1 MRLLELFL
9 KSGRILNEGGNL
21 ELPGGERAQDI
32 DLKVTN
38 RSYIV
43 PILDDLLSSIN
54 KSFSQKYKK
63 PLWNPKLIQ
72 SKEFLSGSSLH
83 FFNVKGIPD
92 ETFIEKKPKVGDI
105 DTQVNVDYTD
115 EVQEFLKSMQ
125 NQKIGPAKLLGFKS
139 GNEQF
144 SSLWELTEPPIKVQ
158 IDLEF
163 VKYDQDEPTAW
174 SKFSHSSSWEDLNA
188 GIKGVFHKF
197 LIQALTSLTK
207 QEFLLRKMVG
217 RGKARTEQ
225 DVPATDNMLSFA
237 VSSKEGGGLRDKYEP
252 VLDDSG
258 KPLVKDGLPVMTA
271 RPAADYNQDL
281 GSIFNKLFGDR
292 IDAKQAKALESK
304 FWSFVGILEIMNSS
318 LNDKEKK
325 DVLDYFVN
333 KMFGPAAQG
342 LYKNDPDRDEKEK
355 SAALNKI
362 LDVLK
367 IPAPSNI
374 EELKKNYRASYKVT
388 GESINEA
395 EGSEVVQSK
404 RKGIVH
410 LEKMKDIDFLNLLDE
425 IKDEAT
431 GQFKL
436 DNIPMTVKVD
446 GFGARFGKDSNG
458 RPYME
463 TSRSG
468 PKFEPGAFSQ
478 NAEKRQADPEVKAR
492 AKLFDDLYDEMMQVV
507 SQVDN
512 KLGDKALVD
521 VKIHCEVLYLPFAT
535 EQEDGRLKFVGISYD
550 KLPEGVRLALVP
562 LFAEKSSTGEQH
574 PKSDKFVSALRK
586 IGRVGSTMFIDNSLT
601 SEGGLDV
608 TAVLP
613 PLANIEVL
621 KGLVTSG
628 KRDLKKQ
635 ASEALQPV
643 KDELAK
649 AIISNPN
656 ILGKDKLGKDYEGII
671 LNTKSGPVK
680 ITSSEQKDIIAA
692 KNAAIKAAKP
702 PSPTSQEKSGKTA
715 VVTAGS
721 FVGHVGHQQLVEFV
735 LSKAQQVGGDPY
747 VYISSSVGPDD
758 PIPPELKLQ
767 TWQKLYPGNKD
778 MFQLIQEGG
787 SVAKKIEK
795 ELVTASNPPP
805 YDHIVVMVGE
815 DRYAGFKKWMDHLS
829 KRMKNPQYPGFDHVT
844 FDVENTPRSAEA
856 GGTGVSFTQL
866 RNILKDPNAT
876 EEQQLALWMKGFDGK
891 KLGEAWIKKLMLAA
905 KEGMGVT
912 AEGYSTEDWF
922 GGYKSTGKW
931 FLKKDGD
938 VIRTVNGE
946 PFTFK
951 SKEDAL
957 KWAIKNYKVSY
968 EKQRIIPTTN
978 PDKNLIT
985 TEAPIEMDPA
995 DPMDPMIY
1003 GHEKANPAK
1012 LKYRMLRAAG
1022 QLKDL
1027 AARANNASPSEW
1039 QAMAKHFD
1047 ELKMNMEQIKHAL
1060 EELAKKRKKGGVG
1073 SRGIDKFIDSIEEG
1087 YGRYYCS
1094 TDKKWKTRKGP
1105 KQKRSS

>member
-1 MRLLELFL
+1 MRLLELFHR
-9 KSGRILNEGGNL
+9 SGKAITEGGNL
-21 ELPGGERAQDI
+21 ELPGGHQAQDI

-43 PILDDLLSSIN
+43 PILDDLLSNIN
-54 KSFSQKYKK
+54 SSFSKKYKK
-63 PLWNPKLIQ
+63 PLWNPKLLQ

-105 DTQVNVDYTD
+105 DTQVNVEYATD
-115 EVQEFLKSMQ
+115 VEAFLKSMQ
-125 NQKIGPAKLLGFKS
+125 NQKIGPATLLGFKS

-144 SSLWELTEPPIKVQ
+144 SSMWELSEPPIKIQ

-163 VKYDQDEPTAW
+163 VKYDKDEPTAW

-207 QEFLLRKMVG
+207 QDFLLRKMVG

-252 VLDDSG
+252 VLDAAG
-258 KPLVKDGLPVMTA
+258 KPLIKDGMPVMTA
-271 RPAADYNQDL
+271 RPPADYNQDL
-281 GSIFNKLFGDR
+281 GSIFGKLFGDR
-292 IDAKQAKALESK
+292 VSSKEAKTLEPK
-304 FWSFVGILEIMNSS
+304 FWSFVGILEIMNTA
-318 LNDKEKK
+318 LDDKEKN
-325 DVLDYFVN
+325 DVLDYFIN
-333 KMFGPAAQG
+333 KMFGPGAQG

-362 LDVLK
+362 IEVLK
-367 IPAPSNI
+367 IQPPSNI
-374 EELKKNYRASYKVT
+374 EDLKKTYRASYKVT

-395 EGSEVVQSK
+395 DDANVVQSK

-436 DNIPMTVKVD
+436 DNMPMTVKVD

-492 AKLFDDLYDEMMQVV
+492 AKLFDDLYDEMMNVI
-507 SQVDN
+507 SQVDG
-512 KLGDKALVD
+512 KLGEKALVD
-521 VKIHCEVLYLPFAT
+521 AKVHCEVLYLPFAT

-550 KLPEGVRLALVP
+550 KLPQGVTLALVP
-562 LFAEKSSTGEQH
+562 LFVEKSSTGDQH
-574 PKSDKFVSALRK
+574 PNSDKFVSALRK

-601 SEGGLDV
+601 SDGGLDV
-608 TAVLP
+608 TTSLP
-613 PLANIEVL
+613 PLENIEVL
-621 KGLVTSG
+621 KGMVTSG
-628 KRDLKKQ
+628 KRDLKKD
-635 ASEALQPV
+635 ASAALQPV
-643 KDELAK
+643 KDELARF
-649 AIISNPN
+649 IISNPN
-656 ILGKDKLGKDYEGII
+656 IIGKDKLGKDYEGII
-671 LNTKSGPVK
+671 LNTKNGPVK
-680 ITSSEQKDIIAA
+680 ITSQEQKDIITA

-702 PSPTSQEKSGKTA
+702 PAPAGQEKSGKTA

-735 LSKAQQVGGDPY
+735 LNKAQQVGGDPY
-747 VYISSSVGPDD
+747 VYISSSVGADD
-758 PIPPELKLQ
+758 PIPPDLKLQ

-815 DRYAGFKKWMDHLS
+815 DRYAGFKKWMDHLG

-891 KLGEAWIKKLMLAA
+891 KLGEAWIKKLMSAA
-905 KEGMGVT
+905 KEGMGV
-912 AEGYSTEDWF
+912 TEDWF

-951 SKEDAL
+951 NKEDAVA
-957 KWAIKNYKVSY
+957 WAMKTYKVSY
-968 EKQRIIPTTN
+968 NKQRIIPTTN

-995 DPMDPMIY
+995 DPMDPMI
-1003 GHEKANPAK
+1003 HSHDKANPAK

-1027 AARANNASPSEW
+1027 AARATNASPSEW
-1039 QAMAKHFD
+1039 QIMAKQFE
-1047 ELKMNMEQIKHAL
+1047 ELKMNMEQIRHAL
-1060 EELAKKRKKGGVG
+1060 EELGKIKKKGGIR
-1073 SRGIDKFIDSIEEG
+1073 SRGIDKFLDSIEEG
-1087 YGRYYCS
+1087 YGRYWCS